1 MLNNYN
7 NRGRARRPRRTRP
20 ANNPTQQGLR
30 TLNNTLRQLITTTRT
45 QGMPDTPDRVPMEL
59 PRRQQIITIT
69 RTVKKAELFVGNVE
83 TTGAY
88 AFALSDLPGYTDF
101 TSLFDQYRIAQI
113 TARFIPGVSLFG
125 ASTTTTDVPDLH
137 TAIDYD
143 DASAPA
149 SVDTLRQMST
159 HQVTPN
165 QQYVERVFT
174 PRFAVA
180 AYSGAFTSYAQ
191 SRPGQWIDS
200 NSPSVEHY
208 GIKQGLT
215 AVSVASGS
223 YLLYNLECT
232 YVIQLRNPI

>member
-1 MLNNYN
+1 M
-7 NRGRARRPRRTRP
+7 
-20 ANNPTQQGLR
+20 R
-30 TLNNTLRQLITTTRT
+30 TLNDTMRQLIVATRD
-45 QGMPDTPDRVPMEL
+45 QGSPDTPDRIPMSM
-59 PRRQQIITIT
+59 PRRKQVITIT
-69 RTVKKAELFVGNVE
+69 RTVKKGELFVGNVE

-88 AFALSDLPGYTDF
+88 SFALSDLPGYTDF

-125 ASTTTTDVPDLH
+125 ASTTTTDIPDLH
-137 TAIDYD
+137 TAIDLD
-143 DASAPA
+143 DATAPA
-149 SVDTLRQMST
+149 SVDTIRQFST

-165 QQYVERVFT
+165 QRYVERVFT
-174 PRFAVA
+174 PRFALA
-180 AYSGAFTSYAQ
+180 SYSGAFTSYAQ
-191 SRPGQWIDS
+191 SNPGQWIDS